1 MTEDQP
7 ARKRNAEDTRKAI
20 LASARRAFAEVGY
33 DGAGLRG
40 IAEAAG
46 VTAMMVGRYFGSKE
60 QLFAAVVADT
70 MRDPVILSG
79 DNITSD
85 QVAARFARA
94 LVGLSAPG
102 EDVLDG
108 FRVMWKSGCSEVAS
122 GIAREQI
129 VAVHQATTAGVMAG
143 DHVRQRAAL
152 LLSLVAGVQ
161 LMRQQIALPALADAD
176 PEVLVVLLQPLFAA
190 LLSGAP
196 VPG

>member
-1 MTEDQP
+1 MVELP
-7 ARKRNAEDTRKAI
+7 APSRTRNAAATRQAI
-20 LASARRAFAEVGY
+20 LDAAHHRFAKEGY
-33 DGAGLRG
+33 DGASLRE
-40 IAEAAG
+40 IAADAKVDAAL
-46 VTAMMVGRYFGSKE
+46 VSRYFGSKE

-161 LMRQQIALPALADAD
+161 LMRQQIALPALTEAD
-176 PEVLVVLLQPLFAA
+176 PEVLVTLLQPLFAA
-190 LLSGAP
+190 LLAKR
-196 VPG
+196 

>member
-1 MTEDQP
+1 MTDESP
-7 ARKRNAEDTRKAI
+7 TRKRNAEDTRQAI
-20 LASARRAFAEVGY
+20 LRSARQAFAEAGY

-79 DNITSD
+79 ENITPD
-85 QVAARFARA
+85 QMAAQFAPA

-102 EDVLDG
+102 AEVLDG
-108 FRVMWKSGCSEVAS
+108 FRVMWKSGASEVAS
-122 GIAREQI
+122 RIAREQI
-129 VAVHQATTAGVMAG
+129 VAVHQATTEGVMAG
-143 DHVRQRAAL
+143 DHVPQRAAL

-176 PEVLVVLLQPLFAA
+176 PEVLVELLQPLFAA
-190 LLSGAP
+190 LLGE
-196 VPG
+196 G

>member
-85 QVAARFARA
+85 QMATQFARA

-102 EDVLDG
+102 ADVLDG
-108 FRVMWKSGCSEVAS
+108 FRVMWKSGGSEVAS
-122 GIAREQI
+122 RIAREQI
-129 VAVHQATTAGVMAG
+129 VAVHQATTEGVMVG

-152 LLSLVAGVQ
+152 LLSMVAGVQ
-161 LMRQQIALPALADAD
+161 LMRQQIALPALTEAD
-176 PEVLVVLLQPLFAA
+176 PEVLVTLLQPLFAA
-190 LLSGAP
+190 LLAKQ
-196 VPG
+196 